1 MSFLFLDDDF
11 GMAAFR
17 RPSSRQTGNSNKRNR
32 AQTSAMSTF
41 FHPFQMFDSFGGN
54 AGG

>member
-1 MSFLFLDDDF
+1 
-11 GMAAFR
+11 MAGFR
-17 RPSSRQTGNSNKRNR
+17 RPASRQNSNKRQR

-41 FHPFQMFDSFGGN
+41 FHPFQMFDAFGGN